1 MHSSPRAGFRSISG
15 VTLVELLVTLAV
27 LAVLAT
33 LSAPALSEIMWSSRL
48 TAQADKI
55 VTSLQRAR
63 SEAIYRRQPAGLKGF
78 ADRASDH
85 LCTGSASGGFDWT
98 NLTTFVDVDHRHD
111 RMPLP
116 NGNGFAANILL
127 ERSSVQRTNRY
138 GQESSAAP
146 LFRIYS
152 NTCAIAFHSDGMPR
166 AVNTSGGE
174 AMRPIEVI
182 VCRPEASPAQN
193 ARRIQMTAGG
203 RIRVVPVNGEGRCP
217 ELTSAS

>member
-1 MHSSPRAGFRSISG
+1 MHSSPRAGFRSTSG

-27 LAVLAT
+27 LAILAT

-63 SEAIYRRQPAGLKGF
+63 SEAIYRRQPTGLKGF
-78 ADRASDH
+78 ADNDSSSP
-85 LCTGSASGGFDWT
+85 CTSSKSGGFDWT
-98 NLTTFVDVDHRHD
+98 NLTTFVDANHRHD
-111 RMPLP
+111 KMPLP
-116 NGNGFAANILL
+116 NAGSAYMIL
-127 ERSSVQRTNRY
+127 ERSSVQRNNRY
-138 GQESSAAP
+138 GQEDSAAP

-166 AVNTSGGE
+166 AVSTSGGE

>member
-1 MHSSPRAGFRSISG
+1 MHSSPRAGFRSTSG

-27 LAVLAT
+27 LAVLVT

-63 SEAIYRRQPAGLKGF
+63 SEAIYRRQPTGLKGF
-78 ADRASDH
+78 ADNASSSP
-85 LCTGSASGGFDWT
+85 CTSVSGGFDWT
-98 NLTTFVDVDHRHD
+98 NLTTFVDVGHRHD
-111 RMPLP
+111 KMPLP
-116 NGNGFAANILL
+116 NGNGSAGNIIL
-127 ERSSVQRTNRY
+127 EKSSVQRNNRN
-138 GQESSAAP
+138 GQEASAAP

-166 AVNTSGGE
+166 AVSTSGGE

-203 RIRVVPVNGEGRCP
+203 RIRVVPVNGEGACP
-217 ELTSAS
+217 LLTNAS